1 MTEPGG
7 MPVTRRELRL
17 AQTTSPTRRELRAAQ
32 TTAETPHDPHRD
44 LLPGLT
50 RRELRA
56 IERATSTVETPSPR
70 TSPEETPVTGPSGTV
85 HRSTAWPASAGRLP
99 LRVDRVTLSRA
110 YGAPMV
116 AGVGL
121 ILAVTLVTGSVSH
134 ANVEAARAAAA
145 QAEVVATAAAAR
157 AEQANQVR
165 SFAASEVRLASAA
178 AGYAAGRRSDALVTA
193 RAAVQTGGDVL
204 TTAAPVVSA
213 EEISPLDQ
221 AVAELSLLI
230 ASAAEPQTIVAAAAA
245 ELRPSSLP
253 VGSAAVH
260 DGAPEVAA
268 PAPSVLEAPPT
279 TETAGP
285 ATTVPPADVPATTA
299 PAVPSGASSTLPEA
313 LVVPDVLDLAL
324 SDEIVAVAEE
334 VAALSVQV
342 QAVADANIAA
352 AEAAARA
359 AEEAA
364 AAQRWAEAE
373 KARMVEVAVDSSN
386 GDIPVDVLCGVSF
399 ERNARVRCD
408 AVDSLED
415 LNTAFQAKFGRSLS
429 IDSSYRDYAT
439 QVMTKR
445 LRGDLAAAAGTSNH
459 GRALAVDLGGMGG
472 LGQFD
477 LPTYRWM
484 KAHAH
489 KYGWYH
495 PSYMEPGGAGPQEP
509 WHWEF
514 GKL

>member
-17 AQTTSPTRRELRAAQ
+17 AQTASATSSDLPAEQ
-32 TTAETPHDPHRD
+32 TTSEAPHDPPSTV
-44 LLPGLT
+44 LPALT

-56 IERATSTVETPSPR
+56 IEREASTVEPPAAP
-70 TSPEETPVTGPSGTV
+70 TSSEVTAMAPPSGTV
-85 HRSTAWPASAGRLP
+85 NRSTAWPSSAGRRP
-99 LRVDRVTLSRA
+99 LRVSRVTLPRVH
-110 YGAPMV
+110 GAPMV

-121 ILAVTLVTGSVSH
+121 VLAVTLVTGSVSH
-134 ANVEAARAAAA
+134 AHVEAARAAAA
-145 QAEVVATAAAAR
+145 QAEVAATAAAAR

-165 SFAASEVRLASAA
+165 SHDASEVRLASAA

-193 RAAVQTGGDVL
+193 RAAVQTGDAVL
-204 TTAAPVVSA
+204 TTATAVVSP
-213 EEISPLDQ
+213 EQISPLDQ
-221 AVAELSLLI
+221 AVAQLNLLI
-230 ASAAEPQTIVAAAAA
+230 ETAAEPQKIVADAAA
-245 ELRPSSLP
+245 ELRPASLP
-253 VGSAAVH
+253 VGTAAAH
-260 DGAPEVAA
+260 DGAPEVS
-268 PAPSVLEAPPT
+268 PPVPWVIEPSPT

-285 ATTVPPADVPATTA
+285 ATVVPPVDSPVAAP
-299 PAVPSGASSTLPEA
+299 PAVPTSASATLPEA
-313 LVVPDVLDLAL
+313 LVVTDVLELAM
-324 SDEIVAVAEE
+324 SAQIVAVAEE
-334 VAALSVQV
+334 VAVLSVQV

-373 KARMVEVAVDSSN
+373 KARMVEVAADSSN

-399 ERNARVRCD
+399 ERDARIRCD

-415 LNTAFQAKFGRSLS
+415 LNTAFRAKFGRSLS

-445 LRGDLAAAAGTSNH
+445 LRGNLAAAAGTSNH
-459 GRALAVDLGGMGG
+459 GRALAIDLGGMGG